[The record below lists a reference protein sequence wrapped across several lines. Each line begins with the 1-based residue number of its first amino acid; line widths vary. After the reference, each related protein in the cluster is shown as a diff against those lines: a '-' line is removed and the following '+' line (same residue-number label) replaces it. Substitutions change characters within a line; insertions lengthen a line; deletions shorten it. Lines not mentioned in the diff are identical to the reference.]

1 MTLLSRFFGFLRDL
15 VLANVLGAGPVADAF
30 FVAFR
35 LPNHFRAIF
44 AEGAFNAAF
53 VPTFNR
59 VAAQGGREAAL
70 LFADYIFALLLM
82 TQLALLALALL
93 GMPVLVSLLA
103 PGLSDDPFRYT
114 LAIELT
120 RITFPYLAFIA
131 LTVLI
136 SGVLNALG
144 RFAAAAATA
153 VLLNIAMIDAARCS
167 PRGFSPTVGHAAAWG
182 VVASGLLQF
191 LLVAVDAFRQNAM
204 MELRWPRFDEGVK
217 RFWKAFVPAT
227 LGSAGVQI
235 AVFADTIIASFLP
248 QGVISALF
256 YADRINQLP
265 VGVVGIAVG
274 TVLLSAMSQRIAA
287 GDEEGAIAAQM
298 RAIELT
304 LLITFPCIAAF
315 LLLLPEVII
324 RALFM
329 HGAFTA
335 ADAARSGQALAAY
348 SVGLAAFMLL
358 KSLTVTFHARG
369 DTKTPVYAMALAVAV
384 NIATKVALMGPLQH
398 VGLALGT
405 SLGALVNVGAL
416 AFLGWRRGLLHL
428 DAKARRTLP
437 RLVLAFLVLVA
448 ALAGG
453 LWVTRGLG
461 GGASS
466 YPDLVRLALMM
477 VLGGFTY
484 GGMLLALFGPGLL
497 QDFKAARRGKA

>member
-1 MTLLSRFFGFLRDL
+1 M
-15 VLANVLGAGPVADAF
+15 LANVLGAGPVADAF

-153 VLLNIAMIDAARCS
+153 VLLNIAMIVTLLTAR
-167 PRGFSPTVGHAAAWG
+167 FFPTVGHAAAWG

-315 LLLLPEVII
+315 LLLPEVII
-324 RALFM
+324 RPCSCTGRLRRRM
-329 HGAFTA
+329 
-335 ADAARSGQALAAY
+335 RR
-348 SVGLAAFMLL
+348 
-358 KSLTVTFHARG
+358 ARG
-369 DTKTPVYAMALAVAV
+369 RLWRP
-384 NIATKVALMGPLQH
+384 IRW
-398 VGLALGT
+398 
-405 SLGALVNVGAL
+405 
-416 AFLGWRRGLLHL
+416 GWRR
-428 DAKARRTLP
+428 
-437 RLVLAFLVLVA
+437 
-448 ALAGG
+448 
-453 LWVTRGLG
+453 
-461 GGASS
+461 SCC
-466 YPDLVRLALMM
+466 
-477 VLGGFTY
+477 
-484 GGMLLALFGPGLL
+484 
-497 QDFKAARRGKA
+497 

>member
-1 MTLLSRFFGFLRDL
+1 M
-15 VLANVLGAGPVADAF
+15 LANVLGAGPVADAF

-144 RFAAAAATA
+144 RFARHGGDRRAAEHRDDR
-153 VLLNIAMIDAARCS
+153 DAAHRAVFPDRRPCGGLG
-167 PRGFSPTVGHAAAWG
+167 RGGL
-182 VVASGLLQF
+182 GLLQF

-304 LLITFPCIAAF
+304 LLITFPASRPSCCC
-315 LLLLPEVII
+315 
-324 RALFM
+324 
-329 HGAFTA
+329 
-335 ADAARSGQALAAY
+335 
-348 SVGLAAFMLL
+348 
-358 KSLTVTFHARG
+358 
-369 DTKTPVYAMALAVAV
+369 
-384 NIATKVALMGPLQH
+384 
-398 VGLALGT
+398 
-405 SLGALVNVGAL
+405 
-416 AFLGWRRGLLHL
+416 RR
-428 DAKARRTLP
+428 
-437 RLVLAFLVLVA
+437 
-448 ALAGG
+448 
-453 LWVTRGLG
+453 
-461 GGASS
+461 
-466 YPDLVRLALMM
+466 
-477 VLGGFTY
+477 
-484 GGMLLALFGPGLL
+484 
-497 QDFKAARRGKA
+497 